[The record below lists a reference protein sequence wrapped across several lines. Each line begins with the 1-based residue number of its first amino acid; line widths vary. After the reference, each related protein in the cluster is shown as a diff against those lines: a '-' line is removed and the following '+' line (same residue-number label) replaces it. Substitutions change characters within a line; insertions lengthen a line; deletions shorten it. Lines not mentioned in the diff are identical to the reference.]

1 MTETACPR
9 CGSKTEAR
17 SAQGLC
23 PRCLLAAASGEP
35 SAGASSPG
43 EVVVTGAAPRRPE
56 APTPEQLAPHFP
68 ALEIQSLIA
77 VGGMGAV
84 FRAQQKSLGRP
95 VALKVLHAEIAGEPG
110 FAERFQREARTLASL
125 SHPGLVAVHDFGQA
139 GPFFYFVM
147 ELVDGASLRQMIRA
161 KSVEPAAALKLVMQI
176 CEVLQYAHDHGVVH
190 RDIKPE
196 NILVDRAGRVKVLDF
211 GLSKVVGT
219 EAQSPLLTRTSQ
231 VMGTPHYMAPE
242 QWEKPLEVDHR
253 ADIYALGVVFY
264 EMLTGELPLGR
275 FAPPS
280 RKVEIDVRLDE
291 VVLRTL
297 DKEPER
303 RYQHASDVRDDVE
316 HISRVGGPPPA
327 PTGIPPIPEPAELTP
342 EPAELTPEQ
351 RVRAA
356 RVHRAKERRAEAEAA
371 SLGSKSAAALHK
383 VKSSVGALGGRES
396 LPGPL
401 IAVIVFYALATL
413 AAALG
418 MMTLF

>member
-1 MTETACPR
+1 MSPQACPR
-9 CGSKTEAR
+9 CGRVLAPESP
-17 SAQGLC
+17 QGLC
-23 PRCLLAAASGEP
+23 PLCLMGAAAA
-35 SAGASSPG
+35 AGPAPAGGSMP
-43 EVVVTGAAPRRPE
+43 EVVITQIPSRRPE
-56 APTPEQLAPHFP
+56 PPTTEQLAPHFP
-68 ALEIQSLIA
+68 ALSIESLIA

-84 FRAQQKSLGRP
+84 YRATQKSLGRP

-147 ELVDGASLRQMIRA
+147 EFVDGVSLRQMIRA
-161 KSVEPAAALKLVMQI
+161 KSVDSAAALKLVMQI
-176 CEVLQYAHDHGVVH
+176 CEVLQFAHDHGVVH

-196 NILVDRAGRVKVLDF
+196 NILVERAGRVKVLDF
-211 GLSKVVGT
+211 GLSKVVGP
-219 EAQSPLLTRTSQ
+219 EPQSPLLTRSSQ

-264 EMLTGELPLGR
+264 ELLTGELPLGR

-280 RKVEIDVRLDE
+280 KKVVIDVRLDE

-297 DKEPER
+297 DKEPSL

-316 HISRVGGPPPA
+316 PISRASVPGAAGPVPVGQAPA
-327 PTGIPPIPEPAELTP
+327 VPPIPPQAPLPAPRSTES
-342 EPAELTPEQ
+342 ESAARPA
-351 RVRAA
+351 RAA
-356 RVHRAKERRAEAEAA
+356 RPPR
-371 SLGSKSAAALHK
+371 
-383 VKSSVGALGGRES
+383 GREK

-401 IAVIVFYALATL
+401 IAVIVLQVLATL
-413 AAALG
+413 FAILAILSH
-418 MMTLF
+418 F